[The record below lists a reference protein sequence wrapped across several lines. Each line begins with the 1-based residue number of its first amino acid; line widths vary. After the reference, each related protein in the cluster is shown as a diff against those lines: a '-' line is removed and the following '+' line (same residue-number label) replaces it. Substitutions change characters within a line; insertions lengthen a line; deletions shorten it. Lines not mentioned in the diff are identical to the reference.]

1 MEDNLRSNY
10 LIFGSPIIEDD
21 EINAV
26 VNTFKSK
33 WIGTGPKVN
42 QFEKQFAEYIGVK
55 YAVAVSS
62 CTAALHLSVIALGI
76 NPGDEVLVPAMT
88 FAATANAVI
97 HANAVPVLVDVDK
110 RKMTIN
116 FDDIE
121 RKITSKTKAIIP
133 VHFAGR
139 PVDNDKLSLIAKKYG
154 LKIIHDAAHAV
165 ETEFKGKKIGAYND
179 IACYSFYVTK
189 NITTGE
195 GGMVT
200 TNDEELANSIKINAL
215 HGMDKD
221 AWKRF
226 SDDGYKHYQ
235 IVFPG
240 FKYNMTDVQACVGI
254 EQLKKVEK
262 FAERRMEVWD
272 YYNKELKDLPLF
284 LPPDVE
290 SDSKHAHHLYNI
302 LLDIDNVK
310 ITRDQLLQ
318 RLHEMKIGTGVHYIS
333 LHLHNFYK
341 TTYDYKENDFPNS
354 KFISDRTLSIPL
366 SANLTDED
374 IKDVVSALK
383 LCLS

>member
-1 MEDNLRSNY
+1 MEDNLRSKY

-33 WIGTGPKVN
+33 WIGTGPRVN
-42 QFEKQFAEYIGVK
+42 EFEKKFAEYVGVK
-55 YAVAVSS
+55 HAVAVSS

-76 NPGDEVLVPAMT
+76 KPGDQVLVPSMT

-110 RKMTIN
+110 RNMTID

-121 RKITSKTKAIIP
+121 RKITEKTKAIIP

-139 PVDNDKLSLIAKKYG
+139 PVNIDKLNAIAEKYG

-165 ETEFKGKKIGAYND
+165 ETEFRGKKIGTYSD

-200 TNDEELANSIKINAL
+200 TNDEELANIIKINAL

-240 FKYNMTDVQACVGI
+240 FKYNMTDVQAVVGI
-254 EQLKKVEK
+254 EQLKKVER
-262 FAERRMEVWD
+262 FAKRRLEVWD
-272 YYNKELKDLPLF
+272 FYNKELADLPLL
-284 LPPDVE
+284 LPPAVE
-290 SDSKHAHHLYNI
+290 SDSKHAYHLYTI
-302 LLDIDNVK
+302 MLDIDKVK

-318 RLHEMKIGTGVHYIS
+318 KLHEMNIGTGVHYIS
-333 LHLHNFYK
+333 LHLHDFYK
-341 TTYDYKENDFPNS
+341 NTYHYKENDFPNS

-366 SANLTDED
+366 SANLSDED
-374 IKDVVSALK
+374 VKDVISALRQC
-383 LCLS
+383 LC

>member
-1 MEDNLRSNY
+1 MRSDY
-10 LIFGSPIIEDD
+10 LIFGSPIIEEE

-42 QFEKQFAEYIGVK
+42 EFEKQFGEYVGVK

-76 NPGDEVLVPAMT
+76 GPGDEVLVPAMT
-88 FAATANAVI
+88 FASTANAVI

-110 RKMTIN
+110 RNMTID

-121 RKITSKTKAIIP
+121 RKITPKTKAIIP

-139 PVDNDKLSLIAKKYG
+139 PVDMNKLNSIAEKYG

-165 ETEFKGKKIGAYND
+165 ETEFNGKKIGSYND

-189 NITTGE
+189 NITTIE

-240 FKYNMTDVQACVGI
+240 FKYNMTDISASIGI
-254 EQLKKVEK
+254 QQLLKVEK
-262 FAERRMEVWD
+262 FAKRRKEIWD
-272 YYNKELKDLPLF
+272 FYNKELQDLPLL
-284 LPPDVE
+284 LPPDVQLNN
-290 SDSKHAHHLYNI
+290 KHAYHLYTI
-302 LLDIDNVK
+302 LLDIDKAN

-318 RLHEMKIGTGVHYIS
+318 KLHEMKIGTGVHYIS
-333 LHLHNFYK
+333 LHLQDYYK
-341 TTYDYKENDFPNS
+341 KTFNYQENDFPNS
-354 KFISDRTLSIPL
+354 KYISDRTLSIPL

-374 IKDVVSALK
+374 VKDVISALRGC
-383 LCLS
+383 LC

>member
-1 MEDNLRSNY
+1 MEDELRSNY

-26 VNTFKSK
+26 VNTYKSK
-33 WIGTGPKVN
+33 WIGTGPKVHE
-42 QFEKQFAEYIGVK
+42 FEKLFAEYVGVK

-76 NPGDEVLVPAMT
+76 KPGDEVLVPAMT
-88 FAATANAVI
+88 FTATASAVI
-97 HANAVPVLVDVDK
+97 HSNAIPVLVDVDK
-110 RKMTIN
+110 RKMTID

-121 RKITSKTKAIIP
+121 RKITEKTKAIIP

-139 PVDNDKLSLIAKKYG
+139 PVDLDRLNSIAEKYG

-165 ETEFKGKKIGAYND
+165 ETEFKGTKIGAYND

-235 IVFPG
+235 VVFPG
-240 FKYNMTDVQACVGI
+240 FKYNMTDVQASVGI

-262 FAERRMEVWD
+262 FAKRRMEIWD
-272 YYNKELKDLPLF
+272 YYNKELAGLPIL
-284 LPPDVE
+284 LPPAVQ
-290 SDSKHAHHLYNI
+290 SDSRHAYHLYTI
-302 LLDIDNVK
+302 MLDIDKVK
-310 ITRDQLLQ
+310 LTRDQLLQ
-318 RLHEMKIGTGVHYIS
+318 KLHEMKIGTGVHYIS
-333 LHLHNFYK
+333 LHLHDYYK
-341 TTYDYKENDFPNS
+341 NTFNYKVSDFPNS

-366 SANLTDED
+366 SANLTDVDVED
-374 IKDVVSALK
+374 VISALK

>member
-1 MEDNLRSNY
+1 MEDSLRSDY

-42 QFEKQFAEYIGVK
+42 EFEKRFAEYVGVK

-76 NPGDEVLVPAMT
+76 KPGDEVLVPAMT

-97 HANAVPVLVDVDK
+97 HANAIPVLVDVDK
-110 RKMTIN
+110 RKMTID
-116 FDDIE
+116 FEDIE
-121 RKITSKTKAIIP
+121 RKITNKTKAIIP

-139 PVDNDKLSLIAKKYG
+139 PVDLDKLNSIAKKYR

-165 ETEFKGKKIGAYND
+165 ETEFKGKKVGTYND

-189 NITTGE
+189 NITTIE

-235 IVFPG
+235 VVFPG
-240 FKYNMTDVQACVGI
+240 FKYNMTDVQATVGI

-262 FAERRMEVWD
+262 FAKRRTEVWNI
-272 YYNKELKDLPLF
+272 YNRELSKLPLL
-284 LPPDVE
+284 LPPAVP
-290 SDSKHAHHLYNI
+290 SDSRHAFHLYTI
-302 LLDIDNVK
+302 MLDIDKVK

-318 RLHEMKIGTGVHYIS
+318 KLHEMKIGTGVHYIS
-333 LHLHNFYK
+333 LHLHDFYK
-341 TTYDYKENDFPNS
+341 NTYHYKEYDFPNS
-354 KFISDRTLSIPL
+354 KYISDRTLSIPL
-366 SANLTDED
+366 SGNLTDSDVED
-374 IKDVVSALK
+374 VISSLK

>member
-1 MEDNLRSNY
+1 VEYNLRSEY
-10 LIFGSPIIEDD
+10 LFFGSPIIEDE

-26 VNTFKSK
+26 VNTFKTK

-42 QFEKQFAEYIGVK
+42 EFEKRFGEYVGVK

-76 NPGDEVLVPAMT
+76 KPGDEVLVPAMT

-110 RKMTIN
+110 RNMTID
-116 FDDIE
+116 FEDIE
-121 RKITSKTKAIIP
+121 RKITENTKAIIP

-139 PVDNDKLSLIAKKYG
+139 PVDIDKLNSLAEKYG

-165 ETEFKGKKIGAYND
+165 ETEFKGKKIGSYND
-179 IACYSFYVTK
+179 ISCYSFYVTK
-189 NITTGE
+189 NITTIE

-200 TNDEELANSIKINAL
+200 TNYEELANSIKINAL

-235 IVFPG
+235 VVFPG
-240 FKYNMTDVQACVGI
+240 FKYNMTDIQAAIGI
-254 EQLKKVEK
+254 EQLLKVEK
-262 FAERRMEVWD
+262 FAKRRREIWD
-272 YYNKELKDLPLF
+272 IYNKELQDQPLL

-290 SDSKHAHHLYNI
+290 PDSKHACHLYTI

-318 RLHEMKIGTGVHYIS
+318 KLHELKIGTGVHYIS
-333 LHLHNFYK
+333 LHLQDYYK
-341 TTYDYKENDFPNS
+341 KTYNYKEDDFPNS

-366 SANLTDED
+366 SANLTEED
-374 IKDVVSALK
+374 VKDVISALK
-383 LCLS
+383 QCLS

>member
-1 MEDNLRSNY
+1 LRSDY
-10 LIFGSPIIEDD
+10 LIFGSPIIEEE

-42 QFEKQFAEYIGVK
+42 EFEKQFGEYVGVK

-76 NPGDEVLVPAMT
+76 GPGDEVLVPAMT
-88 FAATANAVI
+88 FASTANAVI

-110 RKMTIN
+110 RNMTID

-121 RKITSKTKAIIP
+121 RKITPKTKAIIP

-139 PVDNDKLSLIAKKYG
+139 PVDMNKLNSIAEKYG

-165 ETEFKGKKIGAYND
+165 ETEFNGKKIGSYND

-189 NITTGE
+189 NITTIE

-240 FKYNMTDVQACVGI
+240 FKYNMTDISASIGI
-254 EQLKKVEK
+254 QQLLKVEK
-262 FAERRMEVWD
+262 FAKRRKEIWD
-272 YYNKELKDLPLF
+272 FYNKELQDLPLL
-284 LPPDVE
+284 LPPDVQLNN
-290 SDSKHAHHLYNI
+290 KHAYHLYTI
-302 LLDIDNVK
+302 LLDIDKAN

-318 RLHEMKIGTGVHYIS
+318 KLHEMKIGTGVHYIS
-333 LHLHNFYK
+333 LHLQDYYK
-341 TTYDYKENDFPNS
+341 KTFNYQENDFPNS
-354 KFISDRTLSIPL
+354 KYISDRTLSIPL

-374 IKDVVSALK
+374 VKDVISALRGC
-383 LCLS
+383 LC

>member
-1 MEDNLRSNY
+1 MRSNY

-42 QFEKQFAEYIGVK
+42 QFEKQFAEYVGVK

-76 NPGDEVLVPAMT
+76 KPGDEVLVPAMT

-110 RKMTIN
+110 RKMTID

-121 RKITSKTKAIIP
+121 RKITSRTKAIIP

-139 PVDNDKLSLIAKKYG
+139 PVDNDKLSAIAKKHG

-235 IVFPG
+235 VVFPG
-240 FKYNMTDVQACVGI
+240 FKYNMTDVQASVGI
-254 EQLKKVEK
+254 EQLKKVER
-262 FAERRMEVWD
+262 FARRRTEVWNH
-272 YYNKELKDLPLF
+272 YKKELADLPLL

-290 SDSKHAHHLYNI
+290 SDSRHAFHLYTI
-302 LLDIDNVK
+302 MLDIDKVS

-318 RLHEMKIGTGVHYIS
+318 KLHEMKIGTGVHYIS
-333 LHLHNFYK
+333 LHLHDFYK
-341 TTYDYKENDFPNS
+341 KTYNYKENDFPNS

-374 IKDVVSALK
+374 VNDVISALRQC
-383 LCLS
+383 LC